1 MYLQSDE
8 DFALACQTQMRP
20 DEVKDKLKE
29 AAYRLEE
36 TKHQM
41 LEEFMSERDR
51 FEGDITR
58 IGVRFPPC
66 FSRFDARIST
76 RNHASLVSDIYI

>member
-1 MYLQSDE
+1 
-8 DFALACQTQMRP
+8 MRP

-58 IGVRFPPC
+58 IGVRAF
-66 FSRFDARIST
+66 
-76 RNHASLVSDIYI
+76 NL